1 MKNKTS
7 IFTLLLGAMIILASC
22 NSEEIPGVDLPAG
35 DNMPIEFSGVQTW
48 VDTKDGAGDDDEEEP
63 TLPESFTGFKVW
75 ASRSYKDANNIDQ
88 IDTDVFSDGTEV
100 LKEVAGESSVAWK
113 YSPLRYWQPGDYN
126 FYAVSPTAIS
136 ESIPIHGNLDSSDLS
151 LYFGEFDG
159 GEYSGWDL
167 KQNQVDLLYASTLG
181 VTGRFNSTN
190 TPVNLTFDH
199 MLSKLSFSVGNKTTD
214 TDITLSAIKIYG
226 NKKIAT
232 SCTSSG
238 TFALKSVTNAGNS
251 YFEDSA
257 LSYSLSAVESGEPI
271 EYTTII
277 SELFAFPEKCNITVE
292 LTISLDADASG
303 YTKSSASTPVKWEAG
318 KHYHYQIKIAPDNV
332 SFSEPLVV
340 DWNNGGAADSDNIIM

>member
-7 IFTLLLGAMIILASC
+7 ILTLLLGAMIILASC
-22 NSEEIPGVDLPAG
+22 NSEEIPGVDFPAG
-35 DNMPIEFSGVQTW
+35 DNMPIEFSGVHAW
-48 VDTKDGAGDDDEEEP
+48 VDTKDGSGDDDEVGP
-63 TLPESFTGFKVW
+63 TLPETFTGFKVW

-113 YSPLRYWQPGDYN
+113 YSPLRYWQPGEYN
-126 FYAVSPTAIS
+126 FFAVSPTNIS
-136 ESIPIHGNLDSSDLS
+136 SSIPIGGDMGDSSLS
-151 LYFGEFDG
+151 LYFGESE
-159 GEYSGWDL
+159 GETYSGWDL
-167 KQNQVDLLYASTLG
+167 KQNQVDLLYASAPG

-214 TDITLSAIKIYG
+214 KDITISAIKIYG

-232 SCTSSG
+232 SYTSSD
-238 TFALKSVTNAGNS
+238 TFALNSVTSADNS
-251 YFEDSA
+251 YYEDSG
-257 LSYSLSAVESGEPI
+257 LSYSLSAVAGGLI

-277 SELFAFPEKCNITVE
+277 SELFAFPEECNITVE

-303 YTKSSASTPVKWEAG
+303 YTKSSTSTPVEWKAG
-318 KHYHYQIKIAPDNV
+318 KHYHYQINIAPDNV